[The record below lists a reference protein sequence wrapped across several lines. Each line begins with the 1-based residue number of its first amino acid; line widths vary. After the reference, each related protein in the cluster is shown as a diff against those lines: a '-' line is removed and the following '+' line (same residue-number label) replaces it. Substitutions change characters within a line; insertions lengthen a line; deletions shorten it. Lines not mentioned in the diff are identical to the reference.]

1 MISTEIYIENQ
12 RLDLVEDILT
22 EFTYAIDDVQDFGS
36 KNTSFS
42 KTINL
47 TGTANNNKI
56 FGFIFNLNNSNI
68 TNEDQPNVLSN
79 FNASKVAQCMIF
91 VDKIQI
97 FKGVL
102 RLMEIVIDNGNIE
115 YQCSVYGDLGGFISA
130 LGNKRLAGND
140 NISNDLDFS
149 AYDQIWNYT
158 NIQNSW
164 NTIAGSGVY
173 FPLIDYGQ
181 VSTNKIDF
189 QYSAF
194 RPALYVRQYLEKILT
209 GSGYT
214 WDFPMLTSS
223 ALMQR
228 LIIPN
233 NQTEL
238 QTKSSTLLKLKAVEN
253 TFAFITKIEFTNIT
267 LGSFTASAGNDTYT
281 YGGASAVVGDVKF
294 DVRLRVNAYSSTGL
308 KRFKLW
314 KGGTILAYQDVNV
327 TAVGNTFSIVLQ
339 KNNVTINPSDIIY
352 VEVPADITNYTIF
365 ESAKGYLTIISPNP
379 TYVKLNYGDN
389 ITIND
394 TIPKGIF
401 QRDFFL
407 SICKMLN
414 LYVYD
419 DPVESKKLI
428 IKPYIDFYDGTS
440 IDWTNKIDRSKP
452 MSIKPMSE
460 LNARYYQ
467 FKFKQDNDFYGENYR
482 KKYNEGYGD
491 RLYDTEFD
499 FVKDTATTE
508 VIFAASILSQGLG
521 TDKIYPAIYKKSN
534 NETTEDKMDSV
545 IRILQAQK
553 ITSVASWKILEGAT
567 ILSTQTSYG
576 YAGHLFF
583 SSGIPIEDINF
594 GAPKELKISVTS
606 YPTTNLF
613 NAYYS
618 DYMAEITDK
627 DSKMLQCNALL
638 NIVDINNLNF
648 SQLVWIDGVLYRL
661 NKVDA
666 FNPMEYTTTKIELL
680 KAINKTF

>member
-1 MISTEIYIENQ
+1 MISTEIYIEDY

-22 EFTYAIDDVQDFGS
+22 EFTYAIDDIQDFGQ
-36 KNTSFS
+36 KNTSYS

-47 TGTANNNKI
+47 TGTANNNQI
-56 FGFIFNLNNSNI
+56 FGFIFNLNSSNL
-68 TNEDQPNVLSN
+68 TDDGQPNVMAN
-79 FNASKVAQCMIF
+79 FNAAKAAQCRIF
-91 VDKIQI
+91 IDKIQI

-102 RLMEIVIDNGNIE
+102 RLMEIVQDGQDIQ
-115 YQCSVYGDLGGFISA
+115 YQCSVYGDLGGFMSA
-130 LGNKRLAGND
+130 LGNSKLE
-140 NISNDLDFS
+140 DLDFS
-149 AYDQIWNYT
+149 AYDQVWNYT

-181 VSTNKIDF
+181 VSTAKVNFKF
-189 QYSAF
+189 SAF
-194 RPALYVRQYLEKILT
+194 RPALYVREYLEKILT
-209 GSGYT
+209 ASGYT
-214 WDFPMLTSS
+214 WDFAMLTSS

-228 LIIPN
+228 LVIPN

-238 QTKSSTLLKLKAVEN
+238 QSQSSTLLKVKAVED
-253 TFAFITKIEFTNIT
+253 TFAFITKIVFTNIT

-281 YGGASAVVGDVKF
+281 YGGASAVIGDVKF
-294 DVRLRVNAYSSTGL
+294 DVRLRVNAYTSTGL

-327 TAVGNTFSIVLQ
+327 TVVGNTFSIVLQ
-339 KNNVTINPSDIIY
+339 KTNVTVNPSDVIY
-352 VEVPADITNYTIF
+352 VEVPSDITNYTVF
-365 ESAKGYLTIISPNP
+365 ESAKGYLTITSPNP

-394 TIPKGIF
+394 TIPRGIF

-419 DPVESKKLI
+419 DPVDSKKLI
-428 IKPYIDFYDGTS
+428 IKSYIDFYSGQQV
-440 IDWTNKIDRSKP
+440 DWTNKIDRSKP
-452 MSIKPMSE
+452 LSIKPMSE

-467 FKFKQDNDFYGENYR
+467 FKFKQDNDFYAENYR

-508 VIFAASILSQGLG
+508 VIFAPSILYQATG
-521 TDKIYPAIYKKSN
+521 TDKVYPAIYKKSN
-534 NETTEDKMDSV
+534 NTTTEDKMDSV

-553 ITSVASWKILEGAT
+553 ITSVASWT
-567 ILSTQTSYG
+567 IQDAGGSTLSTQTSYG

-583 SSGIPIEDINF
+583 VSGVPTEDINF
-594 GAPKELKISVTS
+594 GVPKELQISLTS

-627 DSKMLQCNALL
+627 DSRLLVCNALL
-638 NIVDINNLNF
+638 NTVDILNLDF
-648 SQLVWIDGVLYRL
+648 SKIVWIDGVAFRL

-680 KAINKTF
+680 KAINTTF

>member
-1 MISTEIYIENQ
+1 MISTEIYIEDY
-12 RLDLVEDILT
+12 RLDLVEDMLT
-22 EFTYAIDDVQDFGS
+22 EFTYAIDDIADFGN
-36 KNTSFS
+36 KNTSYS

-56 FGFIFNLNNSNI
+56 FGFIFNLNSSNL
-68 TNEDQPNVLSN
+68 TDDGQPNVMAN
-79 FNASKVAQCMIF
+79 FNAAKAAQCRIF
-91 VDKIQI
+91 IDKIQI

-102 RLMEIVIDNGNIE
+102 RLMEIVQDGQDIQ
-115 YQCSVYGDLGGFISA
+115 YQCSVYGDLGGFMSA
-130 LGNKRLAGND
+130 LGNSKLE
-140 NISNDLDFS
+140 DLDFS
-149 AYDQIWNYT
+149 AYDQVWNYT

-164 NTIAGSGVY
+164 NTIAGNGVY

-181 VSTNKIDF
+181 VSTAKVNFKF
-189 QYSAF
+189 SAF
-194 RPALYVRQYLEKILT
+194 RPALYVREYLEKILT
-209 GSGYT
+209 ASGYT

-228 LIIPN
+228 LVIPN

-238 QTKSSTLLKLKAVEN
+238 QSKSSTLLKVKAVED

-281 YGGASAVVGDVKF
+281 YGGPSAVIGDVKF

-339 KNNVTINPSDIIY
+339 KTNVTINPSDVIY
-352 VEVPADITNYTIF
+352 VEVPADITNYTVF
-365 ESAKGYLTIISPNP
+365 ESAKGYLTITSPNP

-394 TIPKGIF
+394 TIPRGIF

-419 DPVESKKLI
+419 DPVDSKKLI
-428 IKPYIDFYDGTS
+428 IKPYIDFYSGQQV
-440 IDWTNKIDRSKP
+440 DWTNKIDRSKP
-452 MSIKPMSE
+452 LSIKPMSE

-467 FKFKQDNDFYGENYR
+467 FKFKQDNDFYAENYR
-482 KKYNEGYGD
+482 KKFNEGYGD

-499 FVKDTATTE
+499 FVKDTSTTE
-508 VIFAASILSQGLG
+508 VIFAPSILYQATG
-521 TDKIYPAIYKKSN
+521 TDKLYPAIYKKSN
-534 NETTEDKMDSV
+534 NTTTEDKMDSV

-553 ITSVASWKILEGAT
+553 ITGVASWTIQDSAGAT
-567 ILSTQTSYG
+567 LSTQTSYG

-583 SSGIPIEDINF
+583 SAGVPTEDINF
-594 GAPKELKISVTS
+594 GVPKELQISVTS

-627 DSKMLQCNALL
+627 DSRLLVCNALL
-638 NIVDINNLNF
+638 NTVDILNLDF
-648 SQLVWIDGVLYRL
+648 SKIVWIDGVAFRL

-680 KAINKTF
+680 KAINTTF

>member
-1 MISTEIYIENQ
+1 MISTEIYIEDY

-22 EFTYAIDDVQDFGS
+22 EFTYAIDDIQDFGQ
-36 KNTSFS
+36 KNTSYS

-47 TGTANNNKI
+47 TGTANNNQI
-56 FGFIFNLNNSNI
+56 FGFIFNLNSSNL
-68 TNEDQPNVLSN
+68 TDDGQPNVMAN
-79 FNASKVAQCMIF
+79 FNAAKAAQCRIF
-91 VDKIQI
+91 IDKIQI

-102 RLMEIVIDNGNIE
+102 RLMEIVQDGQDIQ
-115 YQCSVYGDLGGFISA
+115 YQCSVYGDLGGFMSA
-130 LGNKRLAGND
+130 LGNSKLE
-140 NISNDLDFS
+140 DLDFS
-149 AYDQIWNYT
+149 AYDQVWNYT

-181 VSTNKIDF
+181 VSTAKVNFKF
-189 QYSAF
+189 SAF
-194 RPALYVRQYLEKILT
+194 RPALYVREYLEKILT
-209 GSGYT
+209 ASGYT
-214 WDFPMLTSS
+214 WNFPMLTSS

-228 LIIPN
+228 LVIPN

-238 QTKSSTLLKLKAVEN
+238 QSQSSTLLKVKAVED
-253 TFAFITKIEFTNIT
+253 TFAFITKIVFTNIT

-281 YGGASAVVGDVKF
+281 YGGASAVIGDVKF

-339 KNNVTINPSDIIY
+339 KTNVTINPSDVIY
-352 VEVPADITNYTIF
+352 VEVPSDITNYTVF
-365 ESAKGYLTIISPNP
+365 ESAKGYLTITSPNP

-394 TIPKGIF
+394 TIPRGIF

-419 DPVESKKLI
+419 DPVDSKKLI
-428 IKPYIDFYDGTS
+428 IKSYIDFYSGQQV
-440 IDWTNKIDRSKP
+440 DWTNKIDRSKP

-467 FKFKQDNDFYGENYR
+467 FKFKQDNDFYAENYR

-508 VIFAASILSQGLG
+508 VIFAPSILYQATG
-521 TDKIYPAIYKKSN
+521 TDKVYPAIYKKSN
-534 NETTEDKMDSV
+534 NTTTEDKMDSV

-553 ITSVASWKILEGAT
+553 ITSVASWT
-567 ILSTQTSYG
+567 IQDAGGSTLSTQTSYG

-583 SSGIPIEDINF
+583 VSGLPTEDINF
-594 GAPKELKISVTS
+594 GVPKELQISLTS

-627 DSKMLQCNALL
+627 DSRLLVCNALL
-638 NIVDINNLNF
+638 NTVDILNLDF
-648 SQLVWIDGVLYRL
+648 SKIVWIDGVAFRL

-680 KAINKTF
+680 KAINTTF

>member
-1 MISTEIYIENQ
+1 MISTEIYIEDY

-22 EFTYAIDDVQDFGS
+22 EFTYAIDDIQDFGQ
-36 KNTSFS
+36 KNTSYS

-47 TGTANNNKI
+47 TGTANNNQI
-56 FGFIFNLNNSNI
+56 FGFIFNLNSSNL
-68 TNEDQPNVLSN
+68 TDDGQPNVMAN
-79 FNASKVAQCMIF
+79 FNAAKAAQCRIF
-91 VDKIQI
+91 IDKIQI

-102 RLMEIVIDNGNIE
+102 RLMEIVQDGQDIQ
-115 YQCSVYGDLGGFISA
+115 YQCSVYGDLGGFMSA
-130 LGNKRLAGND
+130 LGNSKLE
-140 NISNDLDFS
+140 DLDFS
-149 AYDQIWNYT
+149 AYDQVWNYT

-181 VSTNKIDF
+181 VSTAKVNFKF
-189 QYSAF
+189 SAF
-194 RPALYVRQYLEKILT
+194 RPALYVREYLEKILT
-209 GSGYT
+209 ASGYT
-214 WDFPMLTSS
+214 WNFPMLTSS

-228 LIIPN
+228 LVIPN

-238 QTKSSTLLKLKAVEN
+238 QSQSSTLLKVKAVED
-253 TFAFITKIEFTNIT
+253 TFAFITKIVFTNIT

-281 YGGASAVVGDVKF
+281 YGGASAVIGDVKF
-294 DVRLRVNAYSSTGL
+294 DVRLRVNAYTSTGL

-339 KNNVTINPSDIIY
+339 KTNVTINPSDVIY
-352 VEVPADITNYTIF
+352 VEVPSDITNYTVF
-365 ESAKGYLTIISPNP
+365 ESAKGYLTITSPNP

-394 TIPKGIF
+394 TIPRGIF

-419 DPVESKKLI
+419 DPVDSKKLI
-428 IKPYIDFYDGTS
+428 IKSYIDFYSGQQV
-440 IDWTNKIDRSKP
+440 DWTNKIDRSKP
-452 MSIKPMSE
+452 LSIKPMSE

-467 FKFKQDNDFYGENYR
+467 FKFKQDNDFYAENYR

-508 VIFAASILSQGLG
+508 VIFAPSILYQATG
-521 TDKIYPAIYKKSN
+521 TDKVYPAIYKKSN
-534 NETTEDKMDSV
+534 NTTTEDKMDSV

-553 ITSVASWKILEGAT
+553 ITSVASWT
-567 ILSTQTSYG
+567 IQDAGGSTLSTQTSYG

-583 SSGIPIEDINF
+583 VSGLPTEDINF
-594 GAPKELKISVTS
+594 GVPKELQISLTS

-627 DSKMLQCNALL
+627 DSRLLVCNALL
-638 NIVDINNLNF
+638 NTVDILNLDF
-648 SQLVWIDGVLYRL
+648 SKIVWIDGVAFRL

-680 KAINKTF
+680 KAINTTF

>member
-1 MISTEIYIENQ
+1 
-12 RLDLVEDILT
+12 LT
-22 EFTYAIDDVQDFGS
+22 DDG
-36 KNTSFS
+36 
-42 KTINL
+42 
-47 TGTANNNKI
+47 
-56 FGFIFNLNNSNI
+56 
-68 TNEDQPNVLSN
+68 QPNVMAN
-79 FNASKVAQCMIF
+79 FNAAKAAQCRIF
-91 VDKIQI
+91 IDKIQI

-102 RLMEIVIDNGNIE
+102 RLMEIVQDGQDIQ
-115 YQCSVYGDLGGFISA
+115 YQCSVYGDLGGFMSA
-130 LGNKRLAGND
+130 LGNSKLE
-140 NISNDLDFS
+140 DLDFS
-149 AYDQIWNYT
+149 AYDQVWNYT

-181 VSTNKIDF
+181 VSTAKVNFKF
-189 QYSAF
+189 SAF
-194 RPALYVRQYLEKILT
+194 RPALYVREYLEKILT
-209 GSGYT
+209 ASGYT
-214 WDFPMLTSS
+214 WNFPMLTSS

-228 LIIPN
+228 LVIPN

-238 QTKSSTLLKLKAVEN
+238 QSQSSTLLKVKAVED
-253 TFAFITKIEFTNIT
+253 TFAFITKIVFTNIT

-281 YGGASAVVGDVKF
+281 YGGASAVIGDVKF
-294 DVRLRVNAYSSTGL
+294 DVRLRVNAYTSTGI

-327 TAVGNTFSIVLQ
+327 TAVSNTFSIVLQ
-339 KNNVTINPSDIIY
+339 KTNVTVNPSDVIY
-352 VEVPADITNYTIF
+352 VEVPSDITNYTVF
-365 ESAKGYLTIISPNP
+365 ESAKGYLTITSPNP

-394 TIPKGIF
+394 TIPRGIF

-419 DPVESKKLI
+419 DPVDSKKLI
-428 IKPYIDFYDGTS
+428 IKSYIDFYSGQQV
-440 IDWTNKIDRSKP
+440 DWTNKIDRSKP

-467 FKFKQDNDFYGENYR
+467 FKFKQDNDFYAENYR

-508 VIFAASILSQGLG
+508 VIFAPSILYQATG
-521 TDKIYPAIYKKSN
+521 TDKVYPAIYKKSN
-534 NETTEDKMDSV
+534 NTTTEDKMDSV

-553 ITSVASWKILEGAT
+553 ITSVASWT
-567 ILSTQTSYG
+567 IQDAGGSTLSTQTSYG

-583 SSGIPIEDINF
+583 VSGVPTEDINF
-594 GAPKELKISVTS
+594 GVPKELQISVTS

-627 DSKMLQCNALL
+627 DSRLLVCNALL
-638 NIVDINNLNF
+638 NTVDILNLDF
-648 SQLVWIDGVLYRL
+648 SKIVWIDGVAFRL

-680 KAINKTF
+680 KAINTTF